1 MGKELHQEWY
11 DSVIMAS
18 GLVLDL
24 QQFRNGD
31 QAIVGDLGVQ
41 CSGGQRAWIGLV
53 CALYRDADVLLVD
66 YPLSAVDSKVGC
78 EIFEE
83 TLQGLAV
90 NQGKCVILA
99 TYQHQY
105 VQELGKA

>member
-1 MGKELHQEWY
+1 
-11 DSVIMAS
+11 MAG

-31 QAIVGDLGVQ
+31 RAIVADWGVQ
-41 CSGGQRAWIGLV
+41 CSGEPRAWIGLAR
-53 CALYRDADVLLVD
+53 ALYRDADVLLVD
-66 YPLSAVDSKVGC
+66 DPLSAVDSKVGR

-99 TYQHQY
+99 THQHQY
-105 VQELGKA
+105 VQELGKS